1 MFPKPEDF
9 HRSKCAG
16 NRERIPG
23 ADHADFHSQVMTVT
37 PYRWIAAAEGTGNGS

>member
-1 MFPKPEDF
+1 MFPEPEDF

-23 ADHADFHSQVMTVT
+23 VDHADFHSQAMTVA
-37 PYRWIAAAEGTGNGS
+37 PYCWTAAAEGTGNGS